1 MKHIALLVAVSAVAL
16 ANAPLL
22 RASSWTYQGTLD
34 DGGRPANGRYDLRLS
49 LIDASGT
56 RSIAEPVTA
65 FNVFVQ
71 NGSFAVDVDF
81 GMDLKQAPAMKLRTE
96 VAQGGSA
103 FTSIGDPVPFDP
115 KATLAG
121 ICWDTTGNVVA
132 AGEFLGSTNNVPVEI
147 RANNLR
153 AARFTAFGT
162 ENRVSVLLGSPAN
175 IASGTGATV
184 GGGGS
189 NAANCGSTGTSAC
202 LNSTDETYA
211 TISGGAANSVVGS
224 RGTVGGGEGNGVS
237 APNAT
242 IGGGFANAIDQ
253 SGASGTVSGGRGNFV
268 SGQFGAIGGG
278 QDNDATGSWSTV
290 MGGHFNLAANSN
302 ATVSGGELNRATG
315 SFATVS
321 GGGSNEAT
329 ASSTTIGGGVFNFAT
344 GDRSTVAGGESNT
357 ASGPYGFVAGGYY
370 NCAGGH
376 SSFAGGRYAKVRP
389 GSASGGVGE
398 GCGNAPISPLAAGDE
413 GSFVWADKHDINFVT
428 TGPNQFMLRAGG
440 GFMANT
446 NALPNPS
453 TDDVVF
459 GARAADSGG
468 DADADVVWL
477 SRSGK
482 QAKIY
487 ISDTTGGFVVNVPNL
502 TVGSNRLSVNGTG
515 GTATLSNGGAWTNA
529 SSRSFKEG
537 FVPVDPQVILAKVA
551 ALPISVWNYKNSK
564 EGNHMGPMAEDFEAS
579 FGLAGE
585 GQSIATV
592 DADGVALAAI
602 QGLNLKL
609 AEAEAENRALKKRLD
624 VIEARLL
631 R

>member
-1 MKHIALLVAVSAVAL
+1 MKRIALFSA
-16 ANAPLL
+16 LL
-22 RASSWTYQGTLD
+22 MAASQLPASPWTYQGTLD

-49 LIDASGT
+49 LIDQSGT
-56 RSIAEPVTA
+56 RSIAEPVTL
-65 FNVFVQ
+65 FNVLVQ
-71 NGSFAVDVDF
+71 NGSFAVEVDF

-96 VAQGGSA
+96 VAQGDSV

-153 AARFTAFGT
+153 AARFTAFGPA
-162 ENRVSVLLGSPAN
+162 NQVNVLLGSPVN
-175 IASGTGATV
+175 IVSGTGATI

-189 NAANCGSTGTSAC
+189 NASNCGGSGTNAC
-202 LNSTDETYA
+202 LNATDETFA
-211 TISGGAANSVVGS
+211 TISGGAANSVVGP
-224 RGTVGGGEGNGVS
+224 RGTVGGGEGNGVQG
-237 APNAT
+237 PNAT
-242 IGGGFANAIDQ
+242 IGGGFANFIEI
-253 SGASGTVSGGRGNFV
+253 SGAAATVSGGRNNVV
-268 SGQFGAIGGG
+268 SGSFGAIGGG

-290 MGGHFNLAANSN
+290 MGGLLNLAANSY
-302 ATVSGGELNRATG
+302 ATVSGGELNRATS

-321 GGGSNEAT
+321 GGGSNQAT
-329 ASSTTIGGGVFNFAT
+329 ASATTVGGGVFNFAT

-357 ASGPYGFVAGGYY
+357 ASGPYAFVAGGYY

-487 ISDTTGGFVVNVPNL
+487 LSETTGGFVVNVPNL
-502 TVGSNRLSVNGTG
+502 TAGSNRLSVNGTG
-515 GTATLSNGGAWTNA
+515 GVATLTNGGAWTNA

-537 FVPVDPQVILAKVA
+537 FVPVDPQLILAKVA
-551 ALPISVWNYKNSK
+551 ALPISVWNYKNSQ

-585 GQSIATV
+585 GRSIATV

-602 QGLNLKL
+602 QGLNQKL
-609 AEAEAENRALKKRLD
+609 DAARAENEALKARLEA
-624 VIEARLL
+624 IEARLSSE
-631 R
+631 